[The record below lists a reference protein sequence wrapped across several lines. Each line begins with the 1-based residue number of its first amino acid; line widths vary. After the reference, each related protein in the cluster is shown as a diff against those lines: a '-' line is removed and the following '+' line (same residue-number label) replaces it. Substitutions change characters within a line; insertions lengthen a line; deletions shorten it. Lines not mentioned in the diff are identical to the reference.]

1 MPSRS
6 SYAWM
11 YAAFWS
17 SVTQSLGQPVASCL
31 FWAICWHSQQT
42 NPLYADPRG
51 NAKLHRFS
59 SPDIPTPPLF
69 ATLVC
74 TMFQS
79 CIFLVR
85 CEYKSLFVST
95 KVFPF
100 APPHTFHAGET
111 WVCYWSSLG
120 VPDDT
125 DWLERGSWL
134 WRFQSNCE
142 YLDFQDSPRCE
153 GDPLDRFCSCLL
165 VDTMS
170 WYPHTVIFLLLR
182 VPHSII
188 AHHWFDP
195 PKGYVLGWVVQSVQR
210 SLRTGWQQECFSCPP
225 QISVLISQWP
235 YTLPDEHDLFSYRL
249 LNRLLRWFD
258 LHYSYVS
265 YDGLLGNILNTSGKN
280 THETHRLSW
289 FVHHNHPQTNVLLG

>member
-153 GDPLDRFCSCLL
+153 GDPIWGGQEKHSCCHPVLNDL
-165 VDTMS
+165 WTDWTTQPKT
-170 WYPHTVIFLLLR
+170 WWCAIIEWGTRRRRNITVC
-182 VPHSII
+182 
-188 AHHWFDP
+188 
-195 PKGYVLGWVVQSVQR
+195 GYQLIVST
-210 SLRTGWQQECFSCPP
+210 SKQEQNLSS
-225 QISVLISQWP
+225 SVLISQWP
-235 YTLPDEHDLFSYRL
+235 YTLPDEHDLFSDRL

>member
-1 MPSRS
+1 MHLSC
-6 SYAWM
+6 
-11 YAAFWS
+11 
-17 SVTQSLGQPVASCL
+17 SVWVQISVRFNQGFS
-31 FWAICWHSQQT
+31 ICSTTHF
-42 NPLYADPRG
+42 PRRG
-51 NAKLHRFS
+51 N
-59 SPDIPTPPLF
+59 
-69 ATLVC
+69 
-74 TMFQS
+74 M
-79 CIFLVR
+79 
-85 CEYKSLFVST
+85 SLLLIVFGST
-95 KVFPF
+95 R
-100 APPHTFHAGET
+100 
-111 WVCYWSSLG
+111 WYR
-120 VPDDT
+120 
-125 DWLERGSWL
+125 WLERGSWL

-153 GDPLDRFCSCLL
+153 GDPLDRFCCCLL

-249 LNRLLRWFD
+249 LNRLPRWFD